1 MSAPPPVL
9 RVALVISAPGWRGS
23 GASFAKVAQGL
34 TERGHDVLVLTGA
47 PRLTARFVEEGLR
60 VRQLPM
66 RDTGPRE
73 VWSLLREFRR
83 HGSGVA
89 MADGTRDLRLCA
101 YAALPLRIPLVYRFN
116 LNHRR
121 ARNHL
126 MDRVYFR
133 RVRSLVFQSQF
144 ARTLAYRQ
152 SPWMRGT
159 PAPQIPNG
167 YDTARFA
174 PDPAAGRA
182 FRASLG
188 ISPEATVVVTP
199 GKLAR
204 NKGHDVAFDA
214 LQRLAG
220 SGHAPGAY
228 VVLGDGIREQELKT
242 LARDLGIPTWF
253 TGFLA
258 PEGVA
263 AALNAADL
271 VVHPSSQ
278 EIFPNAV
285 GEAMACGRPVVA
297 MDSGGTPE
305 LVGTDGTAGVLVPPR
320 DPAALTQAIG
330 ALLADDGR
338 RAALGAAA
346 RARILQTFPLRRMI
360 DGYEQVF
367 AQLVQARRR

>member
-1 MSAPPPVL
+1 MSAPTAL

-34 TERGHDVLVLTGA
+34 RERGHDVLVLTGA

-73 VWSLLREFRR
+73 VWSLLRELRR
-83 HGSGVA
+83 HGTGVA
-89 MADGTRDLRLCA
+89 MADGPRDLRLCA

-133 RVRSLVFQSQF
+133 RVRSLVFQSEF
-144 ARTLAYRQ
+144 ARLLAYRQ
-152 SPWMRGT
+152 SPWMRRT

-214 LQRLAG
+214 LQRLAA
-220 SGHAPGAY
+220 SGHVPSAY
-228 VVLGDGIREQELKT
+228 VVLGDGIRERELKT
-242 LARDLGIPTWF
+242 LAQDLQVPTWF

-258 PEGVA
+258 PEDVA

-271 VVHPSSQ
+271 VVHPSSH

-305 LVGTDGTAGVLVPPR
+305 LVGTDGTAGVLVPPG
-320 DPAALTQAIG
+320 DPAALAQAIG
-330 ALLADDGR
+330 ALLADDRR
-338 RAALGAAA
+338 RAAIGTAA
-346 RARILQTFPLRRMI
+346 RERIRRTFPLRRMI

-367 AQLVQARRR
+367 SDLVRARPR

>member
-1 MSAPPPVL
+1 MSAPPAL

-73 VWSLLREFRR
+73 VWSLLRELRR
-83 HGSGVA
+83 HGTGVA
-89 MADGTRDLRLCA
+89 MADGPRDLRLCA

-133 RVRSLVFQSQF
+133 RVRSLVFQSEF
-144 ARTLAYRQ
+144 ARALAYRQ
-152 SPWMRGT
+152 SPWMRRA
-159 PAPQIPNG
+159 PAPRIPNG

-214 LQRLAG
+214 LRRLAG

-228 VVLGDGIREQELKT
+228 VVLGDGIREQELKA
-242 LARDLGIPTWF
+242 LAQELQVPTWF

-258 PEGVA
+258 PEAVA

-271 VVHPSSQ
+271 VVHPSSH
-278 EIFPNAV
+278 EIFPERGGGGHGVWSARRGDGPGRHAGAGRHGRNRGRA
-285 GEAMACGRPVVA
+285 GPAARSRGAGPGHRRLAGRRRAPRRPRRGGARANPCGRFPC
-297 MDSGGTPE
+297 
-305 LVGTDGTAGVLVPPR
+305 VG
-320 DPAALTQAIG
+320 
-330 ALLADDGR
+330 
-338 RAALGAAA
+338 
-346 RARILQTFPLRRMI
+346 
-360 DGYEQVF
+360 
-367 AQLVQARRR
+367 

>member
-1 MSAPPPVL
+1 
-9 RVALVISAPGWRGS
+9 
-23 GASFAKVAQGL
+23 
-34 TERGHDVLVLTGA
+34 
-47 PRLTARFVEEGLR
+47 
-60 VRQLPM
+60 M

-83 HGSGVA
+83 HGTGVV
-89 MADGTRDLRLCA
+89 MADGPRDLRLCA
-101 YAALPLRIPLVYRFN
+101 YAAFPLRIPLVYRFN

-133 RVRSLVFQSQF
+133 RVRSLVFQSEF

-152 SPWMRGT
+152 SPWMRRA
-159 PAPQIPNG
+159 PAPRIPNG
-167 YDTARFA
+167 YDTSRFA

-188 ISPEATVVVTP
+188 IPPEATVVVTP

-214 LQRLAG
+214 LRRLMG
-220 SGHAPGAY
+220 SGFGTGAY

-242 LARDLGIPTWF
+242 LARELRVPTWF

-258 PEGVA
+258 PEAVA

-271 VVHPSSQ
+271 VVHPSTH

-297 MDSGGTPE
+297 MDAGGTPE
-305 LVGTDGTAGVLVPPR
+305 LVGTDGTAGLLVPPG
-320 DPAALTQAIG
+320 DPDALAQAIG
-330 ALLADDGR
+330 ALLADVGR

-346 RARILQTFPLRRMI
+346 RERILRTFPLGRMI

-367 AQLVQARRR
+367 SELVDRRLR